1 MGFEGLPS
9 FVAMVVE
16 LLFAL
21 LAHFLSRG
29 PDSGHLKWFARA
41 SLGAAVFSGCNA
53 FLGLEVPDAVRVWAS
68 RISYMS
74 SSLFGAAWMSYL
86 AGEEKLAR
94 PRAERFFVS
103 LSIVVGLSSL
113 VPGLAISDAV
123 ARREAWWG
131 LVYRDAVPT
140 ELGKAYT
147 LLLMGI
153 LCWSAWRAVRW
164 MRAGR
169 DGAGALL
176 AVSLLAVAAG
186 LNDSLAFVGLT
197 RAPYLL
203 DISFFTFT
211 FVAGLRVAQRFVQN
225 ARALEQTGQRLVE
238 AQAELV
244 KRERLAALGELSAT
258 VAHEVRTP
266 VAVIFNV
273 LPALRRE
280 LVAAGPDARSLL
292 DMLGEEADRL
302 RRLVDDLLDFVRPIS
317 PRPVRVQLAQ
327 VVHEA
332 VEAARAAR
340 TESTAALIHVEGDA
354 GDLWCDPH
362 LVHRVFTNLLGNALE
377 AGASEVRV
385 RCRDEGA
392 RVLVDVVDSGRGV
405 KPGDEARLFR
415 PFFTTRPS
423 GTGLGLSVVQRIL
436 EAHGGTVHYAPTPGG
451 GATFTCTLPRRAQ
464 SAAA

>member
-16 LLFAL
+16 LIFAL

-41 SLGAAVFSGCNA
+41 SLSAAVFSGCNA
-53 FLGLEVPDAVRVWAS
+53 FLGMEVTDAVRVWAS
-68 RISYMS
+68 RTSYMA
-74 SSLFGAAWMSYL
+74 SSLFGAAWMHYL
-86 AGEEKLAR
+86 VGEERREL
-94 PRAERFFVS
+94 PRSERLFVTAF
-103 LSIVVGLSSL
+103 LVMGLSCL
-113 VPGLAISDAV
+113 VPDLAISGAV

-140 ELGKAYT
+140 QIGQAYT
-147 LLLMGI
+147 LVLMAI
-153 LCWSAWRAVRW
+153 LCWSAWRAVQW
-164 MRAGR
+164 MRARR
-169 DGAGALL
+169 DGGWALL
-176 AVSLLAVAAG
+176 AVSLFAVAAG

-211 FVAGLRVAQRFVQN
+211 FVAGLRVAQRFVEN
-225 ARALEQTGQRLVE
+225 AQALKQTGERLVE
-238 AQAELV
+238 AQSELV

-280 LVAAGPDARSLL
+280 LGAAGPDAQSLL

-317 PRPVRVQLAQ
+317 PRPVQ
-327 VVHEA
+327 VPLGPLVHEA

-340 TESTAALIHVEGDA
+340 SEGTTARIHVEGDA
-354 GDLWCDPH
+354 GELWCDPH
-362 LVHRVFTNLLGNALE
+362 LLHRVFTNLLGNALE
-377 AGASEVRV
+377 AGASEVRI

-392 RVLVDVVDSGRGV
+392 RVLVDVVDRGRGV

-451 GATFTCTLPRRAQ
+451 GATFTCTLPRRAH
-464 SAAA
+464 AAAA